1 MKCSN
6 PMKLYY
12 SYIIMGLLSMLSSCF
27 TGKNKAITSSETS
40 SKKSLYSIQLNSLD
54 GKAINLADFKGKKI
68 LFVNTASECGF
79 TYQYEDLEKLS
90 KKYANDLVIIGSPC
104 NQFGGQEPGSAEQ
117 IGSFCQKNY
126 GVTFLLTE
134 KLNVKGDSIHPLYAW
149 LTQKNLNGASDFTVK
164 WNFNKF
170 LINENGSL
178 THYFGSSTKPL
189 DTEITSAIENK

>member
-1 MKCSN
+1 
-6 PMKLYY
+6 MKLIN
-12 SYIIMGLLSMLSSCF
+12 SFILMGLLSMLSACF
-27 TGKNKAITSSETS
+27 TGKNKAVTSSDIS
-40 SKKSLYSIQLNSLD
+40 SAKSLYSIQINSLD
-54 GKAINLADFKGKKI
+54 GNEINLAEFKGKKI
-68 LFVNTASECGF
+68 LFVNTASQCGF

-90 KKYANDLVIIGSPC
+90 KKYSGSLVIIGSPC

-149 LTQKNLNGASDFTVK
+149 LTQKNLNGSSDFSVK

-170 LINENGSL
+170 LINENGNL

-189 DTEITSAIENK
+189 DTEVTNAIENK

>member
-1 MKCSN
+1 
-6 PMKLYY
+6 
-12 SYIIMGLLSMLSSCF
+12 
-27 TGKNKAITSSETS
+27 
-40 SKKSLYSIQLNSLD
+40 
-54 GKAINLADFKGKKI
+54 
-68 LFVNTASECGF
+68 
-79 TYQYEDLEKLS
+79 LEKLS
-90 KKYANDLVIIGSPC
+90 KKYSGSLVIIGSPC

-149 LTQKNLNGASDFTVK
+149 LTQKNLNGSSDFTVK

-170 LINENGSL
+170 LINENGNL

-189 DTEITSAIENK
+189 DTEVTNAIENK

>member
-1 MKCSN
+1 
-6 PMKLYY
+6 MKLIN
-12 SYIIMGLLSMLSSCF
+12 SFILMGLLSMLSACF
-27 TGKNKAITSSETS
+27 TGKNKAVTSSDIS
-40 SKKSLYSIQLNSLD
+40 SAKSLYSIQINSLD
-54 GKAINLADFKGKKI
+54 GNEINLAEFKGKKI
-68 LFVNTASECGF
+68 LFVNTASQCGF

-90 KKYANDLVIIGSPC
+90 KKYSGSLVIIGSPC

-149 LTQKNLNGASDFTVK
+149 LTQKNLNGSSDFTVK

-170 LINENGSL
+170 LINENGNL

-189 DTEITSAIENK
+189 DAEVTNAIENK

>member
-1 MKCSN
+1 
-6 PMKLYY
+6 MKLIN
-12 SYIIMGLLSMLSSCF
+12 SFILMGLLSMLSACF
-27 TGKNKAITSSETS
+27 TGKNKAVTSSDIS
-40 SKKSLYSIQLNSLD
+40 SAKSLYSIQINSLD
-54 GKAINLADFKGKKI
+54 GKAINLAEFKGKKI
-68 LFVNTASECGF
+68 LFVNTASQCGF

-90 KKYANDLVIIGSPC
+90 KKYNSSLVIIGSPC

-149 LTQKNLNGASDFTVK
+149 LTQKNLNGSSDFTVK

-170 LINENGSL
+170 LINENGNL

-189 DTEITSAIENK
+189 DNEITSAIENK

>member
-1 MKCSN
+1 
-6 PMKLYY
+6 MKLIN
-12 SYIIMGLLSMLSSCF
+12 SFILMGLLSMLSACF
-27 TGKNKAITSSETS
+27 TGKNKAVTSSDIS
-40 SKKSLYSIQLNSLD
+40 SAKSLYSIQINSLD
-54 GKAINLADFKGKKI
+54 GNEINLAEFKGKKI
-68 LFVNTASECGF
+68 LFVNTASQCGF

-90 KKYANDLVIIGSPC
+90 KKYSGSLVIIGSPC

-149 LTQKNLNGASDFTVK
+149 LTQKNLNGSSDFTVK

-170 LINENGSL
+170 LINENGNL

-189 DTEITSAIENK
+189 DTEVTNAIENK

>member
-1 MKCSN
+1 
-6 PMKLYY
+6 MKLIN
-12 SYIIMGLLSMLSSCF
+12 SFILMGLLSMLSACF
-27 TGKNKAITSSETS
+27 TGKNKAVTSSDIS
-40 SKKSLYSIQLNSLD
+40 SAKSLYSIQINSLD
-54 GKAINLADFKGKKI
+54 GNEINLAEFKGKKI
-68 LFVNTASECGF
+68 LFVNTASQCGF

-90 KKYANDLVIIGSPC
+90 KKYSGSLVIIGSPC
-104 NQFGGQEPGSAEQ
+104 NQFGGQEPGSAEE

-149 LTQKNLNGASDFTVK
+149 LTQKNLNGSSDFTVK

-170 LINENGSL
+170 LINENGNL

-189 DTEITSAIENK
+189 DAEVTNAIENK

>member
-1 MKCSN
+1 
-6 PMKLYY
+6 MKLIN
-12 SYIIMGLLSMLSSCF
+12 SFILMGLLSMLSACF
-27 TGKNKAITSSETS
+27 TGKNKAVTSSDIS
-40 SKKSLYSIQLNSLD
+40 SAKSLYSIQINSLD
-54 GKAINLADFKGKKI
+54 GNEINLAEFKGKKI
-68 LFVNTASECGF
+68 LFVNTASQCGF

-90 KKYANDLVIIGSPC
+90 KKYSGSLVIIGSPC

-149 LTQKNLNGASDFTVK
+149 LTQKNLNGSSDFSVK

-170 LINENGSL
+170 LINENGNL

-189 DTEITSAIENK
+189 DAEVTNAIENK